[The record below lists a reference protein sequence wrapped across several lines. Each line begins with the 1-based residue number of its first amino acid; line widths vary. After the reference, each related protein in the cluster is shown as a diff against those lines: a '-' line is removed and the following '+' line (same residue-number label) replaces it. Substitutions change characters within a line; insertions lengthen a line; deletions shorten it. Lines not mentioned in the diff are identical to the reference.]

1 MMSIETYLTDKM
13 VINTKELS
21 ELLGRTPRTLLR
33 WQDTEAYENPMP
45 RPFSVGRGS
54 HSCYDADKIL
64 QWYKTLPLK
73 ARI

>member
-21 ELLGRTPRTLLR
+21 ELLGR
-33 WQDTEAYENPMP
+33 MP

-64 QWYKTLPLK
+64 QWYKTLQLK